1 MQKCVETLYAFL
13 QNLKKKNVWNCY
25 TSELILV
32 KDTSLSADADV
43 STTA

>member
-1 MQKCVETLYAFL
+1 MCRNVIRIFTKP
-13 QNLKKKNVWNCY
+13 KKKNVWNCY